1 MKGLPAVLIILDG
14 WGIAAPSRGN
24 AISLAQT
31 PVFDSLVTTYPT
43 MSIQAA
49 GEAVG
54 LPWGEVGNSEVGHL
68 NIGAGKILYQDLPRI
83 TRAITDGSF
92 YDNPAFLEAA
102 QHARSNNSAFHIA
115 GLVSNGGVHSFHEH
129 LYALLELCA
138 KQKIERVFIHA
149 FLDGRDTPYNSGKNF
164 IAKLQKETERFHCG
178 RLATLSGRYFAMDR
192 DHHWDRTEKT
202 YRAMARGISDTQASD
217 PQAALDASYA
227 LGVYDE
233 EFVPTVMMESGKPVA
248 TIQPHDALVFFNF
261 RNDRMRQ
268 ITKAFALEAFSD
280 FDRGAL
286 PEDLCIVTM
295 TEYEAGLQVKVA
307 FLPEHVETPLAK
319 VLSDNGLKQ
328 LHIAE
333 TEKYAHVTFFLN
345 GGREEQFPN
354 EQRVLIPS
362 PTVPSFDQKPAMSS
376 RPITER
382 VVSELQQGNAD
393 CIIVNFANVDMVGH
407 TGNLPAVITAVQ
419 AIDACLGAIVEA
431 ALAKDGT
438 VFITADHGNA
448 EEEMNLQTG
457 VINKEHTNNPVP
469 FIIVSR
475 LLQGKSTVMT
485 PDLSR
490 LRPSGMLS
498 DVAPTMLA
506 WLDIPMPSDMTGRNL
521 LFKA

>member
-1 MKGLPAVLIILDG
+1 MRGLPAVLIILDG

-43 MSIQAA
+43 MSVQAA

-83 TRAITDGSF
+83 THAITNGSF
-92 YDNPAFLEAA
+92 YDTSAFLAA
-102 QHARSNNSAFHIA
+102 IHHAHTNNSALHLA
-115 GLVSNGGVHSFHEH
+115 GLVSNGGVHSFNEH
-129 LYALLELCA
+129 LYALLELCSQ
-138 KQKIERVFIHA
+138 QKMERVYIHA

-164 IAKLQKETERFHCG
+164 LAKLQKEIERFRCG
-178 RLATLSGRYFAMDR
+178 AIATIAGRYFAMDR

-202 YRAMARGISDTQASD
+202 YRAIARGLSDTQAAD
-217 PQAALDASYA
+217 PQSALDASYKK
-227 LGVYDE
+227 GIFDE
-233 EFVPTVMMESGKPVA
+233 ECVPTVIIENGKPAA
-248 TIQPHDALVFFNF
+248 TVQPHDALVFFNF
-261 RNDRMRQ
+261 RSDRMRQ
-268 ITKAFALEAFSD
+268 ITKAFALAEFSD
-280 FDRGAL
+280 FERGAKID
-286 PEDLCIVTM
+286 DLLVVTM
-295 TEYEAGLQVKVA
+295 TEYEAGLPVTVA
-307 FLPEHVETPLAK
+307 FPPEHVNTPLAK

-345 GGREEQFPN
+345 GGKEEQFPN
-354 EQRVLIPS
+354 EERILIPS
-362 PTVPSFDQKPAMSS
+362 PSVSSFDQKPDMST

-382 VVSELQQGNAD
+382 VVTELQQGKAD

-407 TGNLPAVITAVQ
+407 TGNLPAVIRAVQ
-419 AIDACLGAIVEA
+419 TLDACIGAIVNA

-448 EEEMNLQTG
+448 EEVMNLQTG
-457 VINKEHTNNPVP
+457 VINKEHSNNPVP
-469 FIIVSR
+469 FIVVHR
-475 LLQGKSTVMT
+475 QLQGKSAVAM

-506 WLDIPMPSDMTGRNL
+506 WLAIPMPADMTGRNL
-521 LFKA
+521 LML